1 MTFFDRLRGSDIIKL
16 KVVKINLKNNENL
29 KLCLRFKYNKKI
41 AKVYY

>member
-16 KVVKINLKNNENL
+16 KVVKINLKNHENL
-29 KLCLRFKYNKKI
+29 KLCLRFKYHKKI